1 MVRICVGG
9 KKVNVIKVIKTIKT
23 KADFEAIKTKYKM
36 RFFTATHTIRFGNY
50 IQFAGFPSRHGARVG
65 FFGLASHVKDF
76 SLLAH
81 ILWMKKFRP
90 VRCVRQERW
99 RGREGSEVSGDVRMK
114 AFNDPLNNLIQHKEL
129 KGSCEN

>member
-1 MVRICVGG
+1 MS
-9 KKVNVIKVIKTIKT
+9 
-23 KADFEAIKTKYKM
+23 
-36 RFFTATHTIRFGNY
+36 FFTGTHNPFWELHSIRQLR
-50 IQFAGFPSRHGARVG
+50 ITLWRVG

-81 ILWMKKFRP
+81 ILWMAKNSRSN
-90 VRCVRQERW
+90 VCASVGSRIEAR
-99 RGREGSEVSGDVRMK
+99 REEEKGLSGDVRMK